1 MVVRDKLYKDDE
13 EKFLQ
18 YNYFE
23 FMEDQSYSSIK
34 LVLGVGRK
42 VTSRKWEVL
51 NCMYSKIGT
60 KDVSDDEEII
70 KKDLFII
77 LDDISSNI
85 PKNICGLE

>member
-1 MVVRDKLYKDDE
+1 MVVRYKLYKDDE

-60 KDVSDDEEII
+60 KDVSDDE
-70 KKDLFII
+70 
-77 LDDISSNI
+77 
-85 PKNICGLE
+85 